1 MNLATTAAAL
11 GGATLPIVDFGPP
24 RDLGEAIR
32 LSVDRTHLRARG
44 EVKQPAEPLR
54 LRAGALR
61 RKCQWPMS
69 FDGTTMRTLKQLRM
83 MLTQL

>member
-1 MNLATTAAAL
+1 
-11 GGATLPIVDFGPP
+11 
-24 RDLGEAIR
+24 
-32 LSVDRTHLRARG
+32 
-44 EVKQPAEPLR
+44 VKQPAEPLR